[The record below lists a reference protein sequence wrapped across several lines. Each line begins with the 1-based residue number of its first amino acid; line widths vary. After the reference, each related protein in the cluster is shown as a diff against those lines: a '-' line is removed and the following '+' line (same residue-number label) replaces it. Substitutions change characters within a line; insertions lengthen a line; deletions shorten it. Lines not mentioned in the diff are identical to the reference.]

1 MILFDPLE
9 FWNANYMANV
19 YNYRIEGVLYDEPF
33 ERQSFNWST
42 RLNNMFKITSNTQL
56 QINFNY
62 NSPGVSSQG
71 TWEGFFTADVSVKQ
85 DLFERLLSLT
95 LQVRD
100 LFGTAKHEF
109 SSSGP
114 DFYSYNYFERES
126 PMVILN
132 ARINLNN
139 FKPKR
144 ENGEME
150 NPNNGGEEF

>member
-1 MILFDPLE
+1 MTNL
-9 FWNANYMANV
+9 

-33 ERQSFNWST
+33 TRESFNWST
-42 RLNNMFKITSNTQL
+42 RLNNMFKLGANTQL
-56 QINFNY
+56 QLNVNY
-62 NSPGVSSQG
+62 NSPGVSTQG
-71 TWEGFFTADVSVKQ
+71 TWEGYFTTDLSIKQ

-100 LFGTAKHEF
+100 IFGTAKHES

-139 FKPKR
+139 FKSKR
-144 ENGEME
+144 DPGGME
-150 NPNNGGEEF
+150 NLNSGGEEF

>member
-1 MILFDPLE
+1 MP
-9 FWNANYMANV
+9 
-19 YNYRIEGVLYDEPF
+19 
-33 ERQSFNWST
+33 
-42 RLNNMFKITSNTQL
+42 NTQL
-56 QINFNY
+56 QFNFNY

-71 TWEGFFTADVSVKQ
+71 TSEGYFTTDLSIKQ
-85 DLFERLLSLT
+85 DFFERLLSLT

-100 LFGTAKHEF
+100 LFGTAKREF

-114 DFYSYNYFERES
+114 DFYSYNYFKRES

-150 NPNNGGEEF
+150 NQNNGGEEF

>member
-1 MILFDPLE
+1 
-9 FWNANYMANV
+9 MANL
-19 YNYRIEGVLYDEPF
+19 YNYRIEGELYDESF
-33 ERQSFNWST
+33 TRESFNWST
-42 RLNNMFKITSNTQL
+42 RLNNMFKLGVNTQL
-56 QINFNY
+56 QLNLNY

-71 TWEGFFTADVSVKQ
+71 TWEGFFTSDLSVKQ
-85 DLFERLLSLT
+85 DFFERLLSLT

-100 LFGTAKHEF
+100 LFGTAKQEF

-114 DFYSYNYFERES
+114 DFTSYNYFERES

-150 NPNNGGEEF
+150 NQNGVGEDF